1 MKNGHVIILPE
12 IYSNNRLIPSMICFK
27 DNECFI
33 GETAKNLIEEC
44 PESSLYGSKRLIGI
58 KYSNPHVQKD
68 IESMKPLKTI
78 EVPKTKKTKYVIK
91 VNDEDKEYFP
101 EDVSY

>member
-1 MKNGHVIILPE
+1 MEKEKEIILG
-12 IYSNNRLIPSMICFK
+12 IDL
-27 DNECFI
+27 
-33 GETAKNLIEEC
+33 G
-44 PESSLYGSKRLIGI
+44 LIGF
-58 KYSNPHVQKD
+58 KYENPHVQKD